1 MDNLD
6 LAIKAAKIRGDIT
19 NTGIVDKTKS
29 TETYEWIILRN
40 SAGKKLSKI
49 SISRVTELRDQGA
62 KFTDE
67 EQKAVLER
75 VSVTPQQKPKPPA
88 STDAQ
93 KVTAIACSLIALIA
107 IGAAINYGY
116 KENEKR
122 KQNDAQSACRLY
134 LTISK
139 ASYNRCLGEYGYET
153 RW

>member
-49 SISRVTELRDQGA
+49 SISRVAELRDQGA
-62 KFTDE
+62 TFSDE
-67 EQKAVLER
+67 EQKAISDR
-75 VSVTPQQKPKPPA
+75 ASVTPQQKPPT

-116 KENEKR
+116 KGK
-122 KQNDAQSACRLY
+122 
-134 LTISK
+134 
-139 ASYNRCLGEYGYET
+139 
-153 RW
+153 